1 VQINAFSS
9 VFRNRSKCFIF
20 LGLLTVVV
28 RVVAGIFPGAVEAV
42 YSNGLFVGI
51 RYCLDYTIG
60 WLPFPVAYLV
70 AGLLL
75 AHWVRKG
82 LRGRKLPSRPFR
94 ERLKVAGRNVLGF
107 LGAAIFFFYFLW
119 GFNYHRIPIE
129 EKLGLELDS
138 LDVEAL
144 CLEAEWAARQAEADR
159 AAIPGITADSISWDL
174 MPADL
179 EAEVRECVGR
189 SMDVMG
195 YSMHGRIRGRV
206 IVPGGWMLRI
216 GISGIYNP
224 FTGEGN
230 VTGAQTPQKIPF
242 TMAHEMA
249 HACGFG
255 DEGTCNF
262 IGMVACELSD
272 DPFVRY
278 SGQLGYWTHVGNTI
292 AELDPLLYKMLVATL
307 DAGVRADL
315 RANYHNYLRYSGF
328 VSRIGHEVNNAYLKV
343 QGVKE
348 GIKSY
353 DRVVGMMAAWRR
365 VRSEQ

>member
-1 VQINAFSS
+1 VQIKALSS
-9 VFRNRSKCFIF
+9 IFRNRSKCFIF

-28 RVVAGIFPGAVEAV
+28 RVAAGFFPGAVEAV
-42 YSNGLFVGI
+42 YSQGAFVGV
-51 RYCLDYTIG
+51 RYALDYTIG
-60 WLPFPVAYLV
+60 WCPFPFAYVVVGLV
-70 AGLLL
+70 LV
-75 AHWVRKG
+75 HWVRKAV
-82 LRGRKLPSRPFR
+82 RGRRMPARAFR

-107 LGAAIFFFYFLW
+107 LGAATFFFYFLW

-144 CLEAEWAARQAEADR
+144 CLEAEWAARKMEADR
-159 AAIPGITADSISWDL
+159 AAIPGISVDSISKDL

-179 EAEVRECVGR
+179 EGEVRESVGEAMR
-189 SMDVMG
+189 VMG
-195 YSMHGRIRGRV
+195 YAMHGRIRGRV

-216 GISGIYNP
+216 GIAGIYNP

-230 VTGAQTPQKIPF
+230 VTGAQTPQKVPF

-262 IGMVACELSD
+262 IGMVACGLSD

-278 SGQLGYWTHVGNTI
+278 SGQLGYWTHVANAI
-292 AELDPLLYKMLVATL
+292 AEIDPLLYRMLLGSL
-307 DAGVRADL
+307 DAGVKADL
-315 RANYHNYLRYSGF
+315 RANYNNYLRYSGF

-343 QGVKE
+343 QGVRE

-353 DRVVGMMAAWRR
+353 DRVVVMRAAWRR
-365 VRSEQ
+365 IN